1 MAAVRAI
8 RLANGASATRNGRVG
23 QKGAEASDLP
33 DSHARVLVI
42 VAGSLDA
49 KILTETLAQ
58 EVKAGAV
65 VKVLAADELGSET
78 QIAGRCFDYRA
89 AARRIV
95 WHAHHCAS
103 SSGPGKTPGNV
114 PCGRTQCLG
123 DACGA
128 PLEAEDSQLGLF
140 DIPVYP
146 GESQTAVTAAAERR
160 IAVTLAT
167 DRPSTVRALAES
179 LAREAD
185 LDFRLETVRGIDDLR
200 STVRGH
206 RTRVLL
212 IDETVTRRIGTSAV
226 GAIRRAFPG
235 VRIILLA
242 EEMPGAELDAI
253 LRNRFDGL
261 LLARCPVHVSARAIR
276 AVDRG
281 ELWLP
286 RSLLSRAIAELMGAP
301 ACDASLDPPADD
313 GGSMP
318 RLTGRETDI
327 VHLLRCGFT
336 NKEIGRRLGIM
347 EDTVKKHLQNVFA
360 KLGVRRR
367 SLVMLRSPQ
376 SSPRGAPR
384 AELHPPR

>member
-1 MAAVRAI
+1 
-8 RLANGASATRNGRVG
+8 
-23 QKGAEASDLP
+23 
-33 DSHARVLVI
+33 
-42 VAGSLDA
+42 LDA

-58 EVKAGAV
+58 EVEAGAAV
-65 VKVLAADELGSET
+65 EVLAVDELGNGT
-78 QIAGRCFDYRA
+78 QIAERCFDYRA

-103 SSGPGKTPGNV
+103 SSGPGKAPASV
-114 PCGRTQCLG
+114 RCDRAQCLG
-123 DACGA
+123 DACSA

-140 DIPVYP
+140 DIPVYA
-146 GESQTAVTAAAERR
+146 GESQSSITAAAVRR

-167 DRPSTVRALAES
+167 DRPSAVRALAES

-185 LDFRLETVRGIDDLR
+185 LDVRLETVRGIDDLR
-200 STVRGH
+200 SNMRGH

-212 IDETVTRRIGTSAV
+212 IDEAVTRRIGTSAV
-226 GAIRRAFPG
+226 RAIRRAIPG

-242 EEMPGAELDAI
+242 DEMPVAELDAI
-253 LRNRFDGL
+253 LQNRFDGL
-261 LLARCPVHVSARAIR
+261 LLTRCPDHVSARAVR

-286 RSLLSRAIAELMGAP
+286 RSLLSRTIAELMGAP
-301 ACDASLDPPADD
+301 AFDAPLEPPGGD

-318 RLTGRETDI
+318 LLTGRETDI

-347 EDTVKKHLQNVFA
+347 EDTVKKHLQNIFA
-360 KLGVRRR
+360 KLGVHRR

-376 SSPRGAPR
+376 SALPGTPR